1 MILIRLVSSDNEG
14 YAIFDNHF
22 STPINIKPYSKIA
35 LDTLALDLKPRTLTI
50 KTGINDQIRY
60 QVSTQGGK
68 MGQTRNLTARTYTE
82 LDFDEFLTNLQNRLN
97 GNCLYYNGSNTVNKT
112 IGLEW
117 FVSRHSPSND
127 GKLVIGYNIAPFTD
141 YFQDHYNAEDFTSPN
156 DVWFSGTEGTS
167 NLVKNPLV
175 DTEYHIITKNATVV
189 DEETYYIQ
197 NTLPMCDGCPV
208 FRVGKMGLIDDPT
221 VPLEKNGF
229 MISLNDETGTLIFGI
244 RANRE
249 ASVYQTTVDGVL
261 FNNVQY
267 EGVDVDVKYADM
279 TANSDVVEIIFNAG
293 NIMYGIYRENE
304 VGILTNTS
312 LQVDYNKLYYG
323 RISITGNSSQCSV
336 SLVNYSLSINTSE
349 GYESDPA
356 SYETGL
362 DPNTMVS
369 IDHNKNLLNI
379 PPLTATTPPMPNFK
393 ETENYFYL
401 TNDIMNFLG
410 FSQTRYP
417 YSGSELSIAP
427 RYISDGVL
435 EIASGSDNFIVL
447 CDNIKLDS
455 FDGNGNNNGS
465 KKSILSLIPDDD
477 SNSTTLYNSNE
488 RIFLN
493 IDNKNPIN
501 LNRVSISIVDDNY
514 QPIRLKNKSS
524 LSILIKEEN
533 E

>member
-1 MILIRLVSSDNEG
+1 
-14 YAIFDNHF
+14 
-22 STPINIKPYSKIA
+22 
-35 LDTLALDLKPRTLTI
+35 
-50 KTGINDQIRY
+50 
-60 QVSTQGGK
+60 
-68 MGQTRNLTARTYTE
+68 
-82 LDFDEFLTNLQNRLN
+82 
-97 GNCLYYNGSNTVNKT
+97 
-112 IGLEW
+112 
-117 FVSRHSPSND
+117 
-127 GKLVIGYNIAPFTD
+127 
-141 YFQDHYNAEDFTSPN
+141 
-156 DVWFSGTEGTS
+156 
-167 NLVKNPLV
+167 
-175 DTEYHIITKNATVV
+175 
-189 DEETYYIQ
+189 
-197 NTLPMCDGCPV
+197 
-208 FRVGKMGLIDDPT
+208 
-221 VPLEKNGF
+221 
-229 MISLNDETGTLIFGI
+229 
-244 RANRE
+244 
-249 ASVYQTTVDGVL
+249 
-261 FNNVQY
+261 
-267 EGVDVDVKYADM
+267 M

-336 SLVNYSLSINTSE
+336 SLVKYSLSINTSE